1 LSAVLADRTVLV
13 AGGARGMGEHVAR
26 ALAAAGAAVV
36 IGDVRDEEGARAA
49 NGLGDRSSFVHLDVT
64 RPEDW
69 AAAVRLA
76 EQRTG
81 APISVLVHSAG
92 IVRREPIAELSFA
105 HYERLLA
112 VNLTGPFLG
121 LKAVIPAMTAAG
133 RGSVV
138 VLSSVDAFVAAPGY
152 AGYCASKA
160 GVTGLVQAAALELA
174 PARIRVNAIAPGAID
189 TPMTR
194 GSRGDRTRLDAL
206 AEQVPMRRAGVPDE
220 VAQAA
225 LFLAS
230 DAASYITG
238 TTLVVDGGVMAQ
250 VSVRLPV

>member
-1 LSAVLADRTVLV
+1 VLADRTVLV

-49 NGLGDRSSFVHLDVT
+49 NGLGNRSSFVHLDVT
-64 RPEDW
+64 RADDW

-81 APISVLVHSAG
+81 VPISILVHSAG
-92 IVRREPIAELSFA
+92 IVRREPIAELSPA

-138 VLSSVDAFVAAPGY
+138 VLSSVDAFAAAPGY

-194 GSRGDRTRLDAL
+194 GSHGDRTRLDAL

>member
-1 LSAVLADRTVLV
+1 VLADRTVLV

-81 APISVLVHSAG
+81 VPISILVHSAG
-92 IVRREPIAELSFA
+92 IVRREPIAELSLA

-194 GSRGDRTRLDAL
+194 GSHGDRTRLDAL